1 MCSAGS
7 VWAFPQTGCPIRK
20 SPDHHLL
27 PTPRRL
33 SQVAA
38 SFIGAWCLGIHLRP
52 LVACPTYDHS
62 SLLEGWIADIRA
74 SKRSPSAIRQESRF
88 DLFGYQSAGGDDRTR
103 TGDPLRAKQVLSQL
117 SYIPGTRFEHD
128 RDALS
133 DDALS
138 VRLPPHADL

>member
-62 SLLEGWIADIRA
+62 SLREGWALIEKIQ
-74 SKRSPSAIRQESRF
+74 RSPSAFRQESRF
-88 DLFGYQSAGGDDRTR
+88 STCSVVNVLVEM
-103 TGDPLRAKQVLSQL
+103 TGLEPVT
-117 SYIPGTRFEHD
+117 PC
-128 RDALS
+128 
-133 DDALS
+133 
-138 VRLPPHADL
+138 V